1 MGTKPKQRV
10 LLLTGHLR
18 LGFLASHFP
27 VSAARVLTDT
37 PDPGPQFRKRQMTYP
52 LSMWTPKFCGITS
65 R

>member
-10 LLLTGHLR
+10 FLLTGHLR

-52 LSMWTPKFCGITS
+52 LSM
-65 R
+65 